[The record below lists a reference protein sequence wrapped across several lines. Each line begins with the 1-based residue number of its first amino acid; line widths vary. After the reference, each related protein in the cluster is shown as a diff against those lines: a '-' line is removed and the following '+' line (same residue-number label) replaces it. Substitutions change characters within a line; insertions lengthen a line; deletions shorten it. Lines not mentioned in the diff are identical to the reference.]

1 MFGGI
6 IEEIKTQIPQ
16 EKNNENKN
24 LSSFILDENEF
35 SHFFKKEKEEKF
47 E

>member
-6 IEEIKTQIPQ
+6 IEEIKLKFHK
-16 EKNNENKN
+16 KNNENKN

-35 SHFFKKEKEEKF
+35 SHFFNKEKEEKF
-47 E
+47 Q